1 MSLHGTPD
9 SRRSHT
15 GRFLSREQ
23 SGKTPP
29 FPRGL
34 KVEDSDYEELRRGK
48 FSQVVAKAI
57 DDELEAVG
65 DTELAED
72 RSHVVPHR
80 GFTDEQSLRDLF
92 VLESRPHERN
102 DLALPCRELGN
113 LGGFRVHL

>member
-1 MSLHGTPD
+1 SL
-9 SRRSHT
+9 S
-15 GRFLSREQ
+15 LSC
-23 SGKTPP
+23 P
-29 FPRGL
+29 FPRSSRGHCL
-34 KVEDSDYEELRRGK
+34 NWRLRGGK
-48 FSQVVAKAI
+48 FGQVVAIAI
-57 DDELEAVG
+57 NDELEAVG

-72 RSHVVPHR
+72 RGHMVPHR